1 MEEQVSK
8 KITPANIDDLIRGL
22 KRMFS
27 QSLPHALEKG
37 EILVIRWND
46 EVYEIMLDFVEANSS
61 CGLGIEDHIIS
72 IMNYCAKHH
81 NHRPKEEGF
90 CFMGVKHLKGA
101 KGLFEVS
108 TTHEEYVSFSGY
120 NRNEK
125 DISIEKTNQSS

>member
-27 QSLPHALEKG
+27 QSLPLEEV

-46 EVYEIMLDFVEANSS
+46 EAYEIILDFVETNSS
-61 CGLGIEDHIIS
+61 CGFGIEDHIIS

-90 CFMGVKHLKGA
+90 CFMGVKHFKGA

-108 TTHEEYVSFSGY
+108 TTHGEYISFSGY

-125 DISIEKTNQSS
+125 DISIEETNPSS